1 MKHLKRFENFA
12 QDDMGRFSD
21 VDSDEQDWLTHI
33 KKEDEME
40 EEEDEMEEEEEDGL
54 EAEFHE
60 DEEMEDE
67 EEEEEEHI
75 HRRKVWGDEVIER
88 KKFLSFKDSGLK
100 NPKKADLNKDKK
112 ISGYEKARGKAIE
125 KSKKK

>member
-21 VDSDEQDWLTHI
+21 VDSDEQDGLTHI
-33 KKEDEME
+33 NKEEEEDEMEEEEDELEAEFQEEDEME
-40 EEEDEMEEEEEDGL
+40 EEEDEMEEEPR
-54 EAEFHE
+54 
-60 DEEMEDE
+60 
-67 EEEEEEHI
+67 
-75 HRRKVWGDEVIER
+75 RRKVWGDEVIER
-88 KKFLSFKDSGLK
+88 KKFLSFKESGLK
-100 NPKKADLNKDKK
+100 EPKKADLNKDKK

>member
-33 KKEDEME
+33 NKEEEEDEMEEEEDELEAEFQEEDEME
-40 EEEDEMEEEEEDGL
+40 EEEDEMEEEPR
-54 EAEFHE
+54 
-60 DEEMEDE
+60 
-67 EEEEEEHI
+67 
-75 HRRKVWGDEVIER
+75 RRKVWGDEVIER
-88 KKFLSFKDSGLK
+88 KKFLSFKESGLK
-100 NPKKADLNKDKK
+100 EPKKADLNKDKK